1 MIDPDQN
8 EVELLS
14 ELIFALEMS
23 QGDFRLFLA
32 SCNYQTQ
39 RRRLMEKLQTSFS
52 GDLATLEVDAS
63 VEKLYTTIGQHLGEQ
78 QPDGL
83 MVWGLESNRNIDQLL
98 VSMGL
103 VREEFKNNYQ
113 FPILLW
119 IDQEISRKFIRLI
132 PDFESWTSL
141 TVFET
146 STPELRDFIQQTSE
160 SVYQKILESGEG
172 IFLDDADLGLVE
184 STYQKLLDA
193 QQELTNRGIS
203 LESELEASLEFVLGR
218 MADNSTKIALDHY
231 ERSLELWQQLNNPLR
246 VAHTY
251 YYLGLWWQ
259 TYGFEHKAEKNMA
272 YEKACSYFQQLI
284 EGFETVNRR
293 DLVAKFINAWGAILQ
308 TLKRWDELNT
318 VGNRAIELHK
328 AYSYPFREARAY
340 NFLAEFELANSNYKK
355 AKKFSETAIKI
366 FNQTLDSASSP
377 TSNEDKKTLDWE
389 RYYHQGR
396 YLFSL
401 AKSEKGNGEIKSAIA
416 TLELAKS
423 TINPKY
429 NHEFCIKII
438 TELREIYYQQK
449 EYLKAFELKQEI
461 QKIKQQFGLIA
472 FIGPNYLRDIKE
484 NINLALPQSKQ
495 RINQQKLTQEI
506 AASGRELDVEK
517 LLERISRPDHK
528 LIVIYGESGVG
539 KSSILQAGLVPI
551 LEAKPINTRDVVVV
565 LQRVYVN
572 WISELGT
579 ILAEKLQIIADLKVN
594 SESLNSPEAIFAQLK
609 NNGDDELNLL
619 TVIIFDQFEEFFF
632 AKTNMEPK
640 DKRLFAEFLQKCLE
654 IPFVKIVFSLREDYI
669 HYLLELNRLGNLDAI
684 NNDILSK
691 DILYFLGNFSL
702 DNAKLVIERLTENS
716 LFKIEKNLTEKLL
729 EDLGKQSGEIRPIE
743 LQVVGA
749 QLQEDQITTLAKYQ
763 ELGDNPQ
770 VELVESSLKSVVKDC
785 GEENEKLAWVVLWL
799 LTDENNTR
807 PLKTKAEL
815 VKESQLNPEKLE
827 LALNIFV
834 GSGLVF
840 LLPKKPAARY
850 QLVHDYLVWFI
861 RQRKGDKIIEELKLS
876 RQEKKKNAIT
886 EANKSREL
894 SLSGQRWDG
903 LMTAMKARQK
913 QIDSEFPATD
923 EASEITNA
931 LRFAVY
937 KRNKDDEFREINRI
951 Q

>member
-1 MIDPDQN
+1 MIDPYQN

-14 ELIFALEMS
+14 ELTFALEIS
-23 QGDFRLFLA
+23 QGNFRLFLA
-32 SCNYQTQ
+32 SCNNQTQ

-98 VSMGL
+98 VSMEL

-132 PDFESWTSL
+132 PDFESCTSL

-146 STPELRDFIQQTSE
+146 TTPELRDFIQQTSE

-231 ERSLELWQQLNNPLR
+231 ERSLELWQQLNNQLR

-284 EGFETVNRR
+284 EGFETVNRP
-293 DLVAKFINAWGAILQ
+293 DLVAKFINAWGTILQ

-340 NFLAEFELANSNYKK
+340 NFLAEFELANSNYKQ
-355 AKKFSETAIKI
+355 AKKFAETALKI
-366 FNQTLDSASSP
+366 FNKTLDSASSP
-377 TSNEDKKTLDWE
+377 TSNEDKKTLDLE

-401 AKSEKGNGEIKSAIA
+401 AKAEKGNGKIKLAIE
-416 TLELAKS
+416 TLELAKER
-423 TINPKY
+423 TKPEYNPDFYINI
-429 NHEFCIKII
+429 IK
-438 TELREIYYQQK
+438 ELRKIYYGQK
-449 EYLKAFELKQEI
+449 EYLKAFELKQERQRI
-461 QKIKQQFGLIA
+461 EQQFGFIA
-472 FIGPNYLRDIKE
+472 FVGANTLGSRKA
-484 NINLALPQSKQ
+484 NMNLALPQSKPK
-495 RINQQKLTQEI
+495 INQQKLTQEI

-517 LLERISRPDHK
+517 LQERLSRPDYK

-539 KSSILQAGLVPI
+539 KSSILQAGLIPV
-551 LEAKPINTRDVVVV
+551 LEKKLIDTRDAVVV
-565 LQRVYVN
+565 LQRVYID
-572 WISELGT
+572 WIYQLGKG
-579 ILAEKLQIIADLKVN
+579 LAKQLEKTKNLAVN
-594 SESLNSPEAIFAQLK
+594 SEALTSIEEILAQLK
-609 NNGDDELNLL
+609 KNEESNLL

-632 AKTNMEPK
+632 FNREP
-640 DKRLFAEFLQKCLE
+640 RHRREFDQFIQYCLE
-654 IPFVKIVFSLREDYI
+654 IPFVKIVLSI
-669 HYLLELNRLGNLDAI
+669 YLLR
-684 NNDILSK
+684 
-691 DILYFLGNFSL
+691 
-702 DNAKLVIERLTENS
+702 
-716 LFKIEKNLTEKLL
+716 
-729 EDLGKQSGEIRPIE
+729 
-743 LQVVGA
+743 
-749 QLQEDQITTLAKYQ
+749 
-763 ELGDNPQ
+763 
-770 VELVESSLKSVVKDC
+770 
-785 GEENEKLAWVVLWL
+785 
-799 LTDENNTR
+799 
-807 PLKTKAEL
+807 
-815 VKESQLNPEKLE
+815 
-827 LALNIFV
+827 
-834 GSGLVF
+834 
-840 LLPKKPAARY
+840 
-850 QLVHDYLVWFI
+850 
-861 RQRKGDKIIEELKLS
+861 
-876 RQEKKKNAIT
+876 
-886 EANKSREL
+886 
-894 SLSGQRWDG
+894 
-903 LMTAMKARQK
+903 
-913 QIDSEFPATD
+913 
-923 EASEITNA
+923 
-931 LRFAVY
+931 
-937 KRNKDDEFREINRI
+937 
-951 Q
+951 